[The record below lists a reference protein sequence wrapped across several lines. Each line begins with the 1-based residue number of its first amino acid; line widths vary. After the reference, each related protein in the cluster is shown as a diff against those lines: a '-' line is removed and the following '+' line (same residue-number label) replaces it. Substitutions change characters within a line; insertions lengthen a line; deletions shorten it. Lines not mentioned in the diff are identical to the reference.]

1 MLSLR
6 ADERG
11 LGWGSEEVILK
22 VWSSLVLS
30 WWRLG
35 GGEMARWSASDG
47 SSGRWRSWAAEATV
61 GLMLALWIVIVILR
75 GEERE
80 D

>member
-1 MLSLR
+1 MSLR

-47 SSGRWRSWAAEATV
+47 SGGRWRPWAGEATV
-61 GLMLALWIVIVILR
+61 GLMIALAIVTVIMR
-75 GEERE
+75 VEERE